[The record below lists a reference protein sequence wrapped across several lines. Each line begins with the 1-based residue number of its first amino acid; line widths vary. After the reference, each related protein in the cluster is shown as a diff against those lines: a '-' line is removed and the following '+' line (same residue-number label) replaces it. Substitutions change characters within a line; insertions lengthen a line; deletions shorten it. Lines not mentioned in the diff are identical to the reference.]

1 MAQKTRPV
9 FRGSRAVSY
18 AVRALFGGLYRDAV
32 DVRPPDPPL
41 TDGVVSLRP
50 WALDDVPAIAA
61 ACDDPEIARWM
72 HQVPSPYT
80 ERDAREYVLATQA
93 AWRKRRDGIFAVV
106 DCETG
111 EIVGSCAMHAVDPE
125 VENVEIGYW
134 TAAAARGRGLTTRAV
149 KLIVAWALHGLGA
162 ERVQLRADVRNSASL
177 RVAEKAGFLR
187 EGVLRA
193 AGFNSREGRRIDYA
207 IFSLLPGEDL

>member
-1 MAQKTRPV
+1 MAQKTRPG

-18 AVRALFGGLYRDAV
+18 ARSPLLGGLYREAM

-41 TDGVVSLRP
+41 TDGVVTLRP
-50 WALDDVPAIAA
+50 WALDDVPALAA

-80 ERDAREYVLATQA
+80 ERDALEYVIATQT
-93 AWRKRRDGIFAVV
+93 AWRERRDAIFAVV
-106 DCETG
+106 GSGSDEL
-111 EIVGSCAMHAVDPE
+111 VGSCAMHVIDRE
-125 VENVEIGYW
+125 LENVEIGYW

-149 KLIVAWALHGLGA
+149 KLIVAWALHDLGA
-162 ERVQLRADVRNSASL
+162 ERVQLRADVRNVASL

-193 AGFNSREGRRIDYA
+193 AGFNSREGCRIDYA
-207 IFSLLPGEDL
+207 IFSLLPGEGL